1 MGAGKTTVGR
11 LLARRLS
18 RPFLDGDELIVET
31 TGRTGREIAAT
42 DGVPALHALELSLLL
57 QALEGS
63 SDAVVAAA
71 ASVVDRPAGRS
82 AIGEATCIW
91 IDRQPDGSSGPG
103 EDNRRDVA
111 PDENLERRRPLFEDL
126 ADLVL
131 SGTGDP
137 EDYVER
143 ALAFLHR

>member
-11 LLARRLS
+11 LLARRLG
-18 RPFLDGDELIVET
+18 RPFLDGDQQIEET

-42 DGVPALHALELSLLL
+42 DGVPALHDLELSFLL
-57 QALEGS
+57 QALEDS
-63 SDAVVAAA
+63 SGAVVAAA

-91 IDRQPDGSSGPG
+91 IDRRPDGSSVPG
-103 EDNRRDVA
+103 VDHRRDVA
-111 PDENLERRRPLFEDL
+111 PDENLERRRLLFEDL

-131 SGTGDP
+131 AGPGDP
-137 EDYVER
+137 DDYVDR
-143 ALAFLHR
+143 VIAFLYR